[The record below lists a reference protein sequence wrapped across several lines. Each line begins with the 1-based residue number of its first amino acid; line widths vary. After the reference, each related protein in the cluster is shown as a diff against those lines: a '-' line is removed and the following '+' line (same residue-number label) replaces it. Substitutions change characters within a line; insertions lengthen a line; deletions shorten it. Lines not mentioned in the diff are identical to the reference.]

1 MSEPEFVQKT
11 YEAKNKQRQ
20 TLAALPIEE
29 KIERLAPL
37 ALQEDIRFM
46 SGAPGWMTLLFEKLT
61 ALKTGNAR
69 FAKLLE
75 EYDEVNDKVHRSETR
90 VDLLTEEEEEHLRK
104 ARSRIKDQIA
114 AALRK

>member
-1 MSEPEFVQKT
+1 MSWKSGF
-11 YEAKNKQRQ
+11 NGRW
-20 TLAALPIEE
+20 AAI
-29 KIERLAPL
+29 
-37 ALQEDIRFM
+37 
-46 SGAPGWMTLLFEKLT
+46 S
-61 ALKTGNAR
+61 ALKVSDPQ
-69 FAKLLE
+69 FAKLLV